1 MSNAAP
7 ASDPDDLMAQTPL
20 EARFWTVRRIA
31 GLLGVILLIGGLI
44 RFSDLTAY
52 LIVSIALSFIG
63 RPLMRLCDRIRIG
76 SRSVGPTIGAVLTLT
91 LLFAALGLLVSLF
104 APLISAE
111 AGALAGLDFEGTAR
125 QLESLLAEWMPVLE
139 AQGVNPTAW
148 IDTAQLGTALS
159 STLGPDGL
167 GGALSGLFS
176 AAGNLVVAL
185 FSVAFMT
192 FFFLKDRRLFPT
204 ILEALTPD
212 RHMARMQSVVEN
224 STELL
229 TRYFIGLAAQVA
241 IITTVIT
248 SGLLILG
255 VPNAFLIG
263 FLAGLLNLIPYVGP
277 LIGAGIGL
285 VIILTTHLQSPDLG
299 GLLGKAGLVFFLAQV
314 VDNLFTQP
322 VIFAGSVK
330 AHPLEIFL
338 LISIA
343 GSLAGITG
351 MILAIPAY
359 SLLRVVAKE
368 FLGGFKVVRS
378 LTEDL

>member
-1 MSNAAP
+1 MSDTSPAP
-7 ASDPDDLMAQTPL
+7 DSGELMSLTPL
-20 EARFWTVRRIA
+20 EARFWTVRRLA
-31 GLLGVILLIGGLI
+31 GLTGVALLIGGLI

-52 LIVSIALSFIG
+52 LIISIALSFIG
-63 RPLMRLCDRIRIG
+63 RPLVGLCERIRIAGRPLG
-76 SRSVGPTIGAVLTLT
+76 STIGAILT
-91 LLFAALGLLVSLF
+91 LLVLFTALSLLVSLF

-111 AGALAGLDFEGTAR
+111 ASALAGLDFQGTAR
-125 QLESLLAEWMPVLE
+125 ELEVLLVEWLPLLE
-139 AQGVNPTAW
+139 AQGVDPTSW
-148 IDTAQLGTALS
+148 IDTASLGSALS
-159 STLGPDGL
+159 AVLGENGL

-176 AAGNLVVAL
+176 VAGNLVVAL
-185 FSVAFMT
+185 FSIAFMT
-192 FFFLKDRRLFPT
+192 FFFLKDRHLFPG
-204 ILEALTPD
+204 ILHALTPD
-212 RHMARMQSVVEN
+212 RHMERMQSVLDN
-224 STELL
+224 STALL

-277 LIGAGIGL
+277 LVGAGLGL
-285 VIILTTHLQSPDLG
+285 GIILTTHLQAPEVGS
-299 GLLGKAGLVFFLAQV
+299 LLGKAGLVFLLAQV

-351 MILAIPAY
+351 MMLAIPAY

-368 FLGGFKVVRS
+368 FLGGFKVVQS
-378 LTEDL
+378 LTDDL

>member
-1 MSNAAP
+1 MDSSLPGRSSESTHPFKA
-7 ASDPDDLMAQTPL
+7 D
-20 EARFWTVRRIA
+20 FWTLRRLA
-31 GLLGVILLIGGLI
+31 GACGTAILIGGMV

-52 LIVSIALSFIG
+52 LIISIALSFIG
-63 RPLMRLCDRIRIG
+63 RPIVNLIDRINIAG
-76 SRSVGPTIGAVLTLT
+76 KTPGPGLGAFIALSVMFTG
-91 LLFAALGLLVSLF
+91 FSLLVNLFVPLVAVEAQVVADLDFQRIAQRIEQELSGF
-104 APLISAE
+104 APLISTT
-111 AGALAGLDFEGTAR
+111 GTDPFTWLDA
-125 QLESLLAEWMPVLE
+125 
-139 AQGVNPTAW
+139 
-148 IDTAQLGTALS
+148 
-159 STLGPDGL
+159 STLGSGLSSVLGPSGL
-167 GGALSGLFS
+167 GGILGSTLSALSG
-176 AAGNLVVAL
+176 LVVAL

-192 FFFLKDRRLFPT
+192 FFFLKDRNLFPS
-204 ILEALTPD
+204 IVQALTPEEYTE
-212 RHMARMQSVVEN
+212 RIQRILTN
-224 STELL
+224 STALL
-229 TRYFIGLAAQVA
+229 TRYFVGLAAQVA

-248 SGLLILG
+248 GGLLILG

-277 LIGAGIGL
+277 LVGAGLGL
-285 VIILTTHLQSPDLG
+285 GIILTTHLQFPEIWS
-299 GLLGKAGLVFFLAQV
+299 LLGKAGAVFLLAQL

-368 FLGGFKVVRS
+368 FLSGFKVVQS
-378 LTEDL
+378 LTDQL

>member
-1 MSNAAP
+1 M
-7 ASDPDDLMAQTPL
+7 
-20 EARFWTVRRIA
+20 
-31 GLLGVILLIGGLI
+31 
-44 RFSDLTAY
+44 
-52 LIVSIALSFIG
+52 
-63 RPLMRLCDRIRIG
+63 
-76 SRSVGPTIGAVLTLT
+76 
-91 LLFAALGLLVSLF
+91 
-104 APLISAE
+104 
-111 AGALAGLDFEGTAR
+111 
-125 QLESLLAEWMPVLE
+125 
-139 AQGVNPTAW
+139 
-148 IDTAQLGTALS
+148 
-159 STLGPDGL
+159 
-167 GGALSGLFS
+167 
-176 AAGNLVVAL
+176 
-185 FSVAFMT
+185 
-192 FFFLKDRRLFPT
+192 
-204 ILEALTPD
+204 
-212 RHMARMQSVVEN
+212 
-224 STELL
+224 
-229 TRYFIGLAAQVA
+229 A

-351 MILAIPAY
+351 MMLAIPAY

>member
-1 MSNAAP
+1 MNAS
-7 ASDPDDLMAQTPL
+7 SDVDPTSQIHPL
-20 EARFWTVRRIA
+20 KAEFWTLRRIA
-31 GLLGVILLIGGLI
+31 GTAGIALLIAGLI

-52 LIVSIALSFIG
+52 LIISIALSFIG
-63 RPLMRLCDRIRIG
+63 RPLVRWVDGIRIAGRSPG
-76 SRSVGPTIGAVLTLT
+76 SGVGALLALLTM
-91 LLFAALGLLVSLF
+91 FAGFGLLINLFIPLVAMEAQALTSLDFQRIAEELERKFAGF
-104 APLISAE
+104 APLVGEEINP
-111 AGALAGLDFEGTAR
+111 LAWL
-125 QLESLLAEWMPVLE
+125 
-139 AQGVNPTAW
+139 
-148 IDTAQLGTALS
+148 DTATLSKGLS
-159 STLGPDGL
+159 SVLGPSGIGGVL
-167 GGALSGLFS
+167 GSAFS
-176 AAGNLVVAL
+176 ALGSLVIAT
-185 FSVAFMT
+185 FSIAFMT
-192 FFFLKDRRLFPT
+192 FFFLKDRNLFPN
-204 ILEALTPD
+204 ILQALTPD
-212 RHMARMQSVVEN
+212 KYSAPIERVLTN
-224 STELL
+224 STQLL

-277 LIGAGIGL
+277 LIGAGLGL
-285 VIILTTHLQSPDLG
+285 SIILTTHLVHPELWSLV
-299 GLLGKAGLVFFLAQV
+299 GKAGAVFLLAQL

-351 MILAIPAY
+351 MMLAIPAY

-368 FLGGFKVVRS
+368 FLSGFKVIQS
-378 LTEDL
+378 LTDGL

>member
-1 MSNAAP
+1 MTLA
-7 ASDPDDLMAQTPL
+7 PL
-20 EARFWTVRRIA
+20 EAKFWTVRRIA
-31 GLLGVILLIGGLI
+31 GLLGVALLIGGLM

-52 LIVSIALSFIG
+52 LIISISLSFIG
-63 RPLMRLCDRIRIG
+63 RPIVRLCDRIRIG
-76 SRSVGPTIGAVLTLT
+76 GRTIGSTVGAILTLF

-111 AGALAGLDFEGTAR
+111 AGALAGLDFEGTAL
-125 QLESLLAEWMPVLE
+125 QIEILVAEWLPVLQ
-139 AQGVNPTAW
+139 AQGVDPTAW
-148 IDTAQLGTALS
+148 IDTGRLGRTLSTAL
-159 STLGPDGL
+159 GPNGL
-167 GGALSGLFS
+167 GGALTGVFS

-185 FSVAFMT
+185 FSIAFMT
-192 FFFLKDRRLFPT
+192 FFFLKDRQLFPNM
-204 ILEALTPD
+204 LNALTPD
-212 RHMARMQSVVEN
+212 QHMERMQSVIDN
-224 STELL
+224 STRLL
-229 TRYFIGLAAQVA
+229 TRYFVGLAAQVA
-241 IITTVIT
+241 IITTIIT
-248 SGLLILG
+248 SGLLLLG

-277 LIGAGIGL
+277 LVGAGLGL
-285 VIILTTHLQSPDLG
+285 GIILTTHVPAPDLG
-299 GLLGKAGLVFFLAQV
+299 SLLGKAALVFLAGQI

-351 MILAIPAY
+351 MMLAIPAY

-368 FLGGFKVVRS
+368 FLGGFKVIQS
-378 LTEDL
+378 LTDDL

>member
-1 MSNAAP
+1 MQ
-7 ASDPDDLMAQTPL
+7 DLMTLTPL
-20 EARFWTVRRIA
+20 EAKFWTVRRIA
-31 GLLGVILLIGGLI
+31 GLLGVALLIGGLM

-52 LIVSIALSFIG
+52 LIISISLSFIG
-63 RPLMRLCDRIRIG
+63 RPLVRLCDRIHIRGRSLG
-76 SRSVGPTIGAVLTLT
+76 STVGAILTLS
-91 LLFAALGLLVSLF
+91 LLFFALGLLVSLF

-111 AGALAGLDFEGTAR
+111 AGALANLDFEGTAL
-125 QLESLLAEWMPVLE
+125 QIEILAAEWLPVLQ
-139 AQGVNPTAW
+139 AQGVDPTAW
-148 IDTAQLGTALS
+148 IDTGSLGKTLSTAL
-159 STLGPDGL
+159 GPKGL
-167 GGALSGLFS
+167 GGALTGVFS
-176 AAGNLVVAL
+176 VAGNLVVAL
-185 FSVAFMT
+185 FSIAFMT
-192 FFFLKDRRLFPT
+192 FFFLKDRQLFPNM
-204 ILEALTPD
+204 LNALTPD
-212 RHMARMQSVVEN
+212 QHMERMQSVIEN
-224 STELL
+224 STRLL

-241 IITTVIT
+241 IITTIIT

-277 LIGAGIGL
+277 LVGAGLGIG
-285 VIILTTHLQSPDLG
+285 IILTTHVPAPELG
-299 GLLGKAGLVFFLAQV
+299 SLLGKAALVFLAGQI

-368 FLGGFKVVRS
+368 FLGGFKVIQS
-378 LTEDL
+378 LTDDL